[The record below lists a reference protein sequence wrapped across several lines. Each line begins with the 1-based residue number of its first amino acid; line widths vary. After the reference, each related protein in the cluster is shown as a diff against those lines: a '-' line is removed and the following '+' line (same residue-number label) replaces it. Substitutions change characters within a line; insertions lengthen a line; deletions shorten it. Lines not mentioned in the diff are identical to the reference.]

1 MTPMEQVIAIW
12 IALARGIEPVDST
25 DGSHNY
31 WLFVTEARMIIQ
43 DALKYRKWMDGK
55 ENSPAS

>member
-12 IALARGIEPVDST
+12 IALARGIEPVDSA

-31 WLFVTEARMIIQ
+31 WLFITEARTIVQ

-55 ENSPAS
+55 ENTTTS